1 MTVVEVAW
9 RGLDD
14 ETRLDVASVDFDADG
29 GFVATGRQST
39 QTYRAQW
46 DLMVDS
52 AWRTKL
58 LTVDVEGYAASSD
71 ASDLDDPHDV
81 GGSLE
86 PVWQRHLNLWRRGD
100 GSRSVWRCETGESG
114 DVPGEFGPIGMADDA
129 LELFVEALDVDLAG
143 CPLTNTM
150 PIRRL
155 GVEAAGVGE
164 RPITTAWVS
173 LPDLA
178 VIPSAQV
185 YSSGPEGLSQIASAL
200 DERVASVVHYR
211 SATRDV
217 SVDLSVDV
225 HGLVVTYPE
234 LAARLDVD

>member
-1 MTVVEVAW
+1 MTTVEVVW

-14 ETRLDVASVDFDADG
+14 ESRLDVASVEFDADG

-39 QTYRAQW
+39 ERYRAQW
-46 DLMVDS
+46 DLVVDS
-52 AWRTKL
+52 SWRTRL
-58 LTVDVEGYAASSD
+58 FTVDVEGYAPSS
-71 ASDLDDPHDV
+71 AAEDLDAPDET
-81 GGSLE
+81 GGSPE
-86 PVWQRHLNLWRRGD
+86 PVWQRHLNLWRRD
-100 GSRSVWRCETGESG
+100 EGSRSVWRCESGESG
-114 DVPGEFGPIGMADDA
+114 DVPGDFGPIGIADDA

-155 GVEAAGVGE
+155 GVDAAGVGE

-185 YSSGPEGLSQIASAL
+185 YSSGPEGLSDIASAL
-200 DERVASVVHYR
+200 DDRVVSVVHYR

-217 SVDLSVDV
+217 SVDLAVDA

-234 LAARLDVD
+234 LAARIDVD